1 MFKKFALV
9 LLLASS
15 LTFSGFAQDFAPEAT
30 PESTEAAQPV
40 VVVED
45 GAALGTIS
53 DPTPIEQEASD
64 TISENALFLAFAA
77 PLVLMLTSLL
87 KRLPFLL
94 STPSAQISLV
104 LNILIWV
111 AYVVAKE
118 YGAGDQFQTVTGS
131 ITTILGAFIGVTF
144 TGIGAGALH
153 SQAAKN
159 QIPVIGYTRSTPPL

>member
-1 MFKKFALV
+1 MFKKYAFV

-94 STPSAQISLV
+94 STPSSRIALV
-104 LNILIWV
+104 LNIVIWV
-111 AYVVAKE
+111 AYVIAKE
-118 YGAGDQFQTVTGS
+118 FGVGDQFETITGS
-131 ITTILGAFIGVTF
+131 VTTVLGALTGVIF

-159 QIPVIGYTRSTPPL
+159 QIPVIGYTRPTPPL